1 MNLRKL
7 NEQLSYN
14 SVWHSLARL
23 ELAMFVDM
31 TPQQLETQ
39 NSATVS
45 RVIKD
50 AVSSGLVKPYDP
62 EAGAKAMR
70 YVPHWS

>member
-1 MNLRKL
+1 M
-7 NEQLSYN
+7 
-14 SVWHSLARL
+14 VIP
-23 ELAMFVDM
+23 VDM
-31 TPQQLETQ
+31 TSQQLEIK

-50 AVSSGLVKPYDP
+50 AVSSGLVNPYDP

>member
-1 MNLRKL
+1 
-7 NEQLSYN
+7 
-14 SVWHSLARL
+14 
-23 ELAMFVDM
+23 MFIVKGHGYFC
-31 TPQQLETQ
+31 LIETK

-50 AVSSGLVKPYDP
+50 AVSSGLVKPYDS

>member
-1 MNLRKL
+1 MNNTSLRERFGIEAK
-7 NEQLSYN
+7 
-14 SVWHSLARL
+14 
-23 ELAMFVDM
+23 
-31 TPQQLETQ
+31 

-62 EAGAKAMR
+62 DAGAKAMR

>member
-1 MNLRKL
+1 MKVINTESSTYFPER
-7 NEQLSYN
+7 S
-14 SVWHSLARL
+14 
-23 ELAMFVDM
+23 AMR
-31 TPQQLETQ
+31 ETK